1 MDHALQYNKP
11 RNAGLVPVELPDF
24 TESCGLRVRSL
35 WSGISRGTERLVF
48 EGRVPVSEYGRM
60 RAPFQAGDFPFPV
73 IYGYSNVGMVEEGPD
88 EWRGRAVF
96 SLFPHQTRFDL
107 PVDMAVAVPEGL
119 SARRAT
125 LAANMET
132 ALNALWDS
140 GVGPG
145 DRVGIVGGGVL
156 GGLVAGLCGRIPGCE
171 VTLVDI
177 DQTRGALA
185 GHMGVGFCAPPEAPE
200 GCDVVFHT
208 SASEAGLET
217 AMGAVGFEGTL
228 VELSWYGDVRPSVPL
243 GGAFHSQRLR
253 LISSQVGH
261 VATGRRARWSYHRR
275 LSKALDLLRDDRFE
289 HLITGEV
296 KFSALPDEIGSILG
310 TGSAGLATVVKYQ

>member
-1 MDHALQYNKP
+1 MDHALQYTNPLKT
-11 RNAGLVPVELPDF
+11 RLVPVELKPF
-24 TESCGLRVRSL
+24 TQSCGLRVRSV
-35 WSGISRGTERLVF
+35 WSAISRGTERLIY
-48 EGRVPVSEYGRM
+48 EGRVPASEYQRM

-73 IYGYSNVGMVEEGPD
+73 IYGYANAGVVEEGPD
-88 EWRGRAVF
+88 DWIGRAVF

-107 PVDMAVAVPEGL
+107 PVEMAVAVPEGL
-119 SARRAT
+119 PLRRAA

-145 DRVGIVGGGVL
+145 DRVAVVGGGVL
-156 GGLVAGLCGRIPGCE
+156 GGMIAGLCGRIPGCG

-177 DQTRGALA
+177 DPARETLA
-185 GHMGVGFCAPPEAPE
+185 GHMGVSFRPPENAPE

-217 AMGAVGFEGTL
+217 ALGAVGFEGTL
-228 VELSWYGDVRPSVPL
+228 VELSWYGDARPSMPL

-253 LISSQVGH
+253 IISSQVGH
-261 VATGRRARWSYHRR
+261 VAAGRRARWSYHRR
-275 LSKALDLLRDDRFE
+275 LSKALDLLRDERFGQ
-289 HLITGEV
+289 LITREV
-296 KFSALPDEIGSILG
+296 GFAALPDAMDSILG
-310 TGSAGLATVVKYQ
+310 AGGGGLATVVRYE

>member
-1 MDHALQYNKP
+1 M
-11 RNAGLVPVELPDF
+11 RTV
-24 TESCGLRVRSL
+24 
-35 WSGISRGTERLVF
+35 WSAISRGTERLVY
-48 EGRVPVSEYGRM
+48 EGRVPESEYERM

-73 IYGYSNVGMVEEGPD
+73 IYGYANVGVVEEGPD
-88 EWRGRAVF
+88 EWLGRAVF
-96 SLFPHQTRFDL
+96 SLFPHQTRFDV
-107 PVDMAVAVPEGL
+107 PVEMAVAVPEGL
-119 SARRAT
+119 PPRRAT

-140 GVGPG
+140 GAGPG
-145 DRVGIVGGGVL
+145 DRVAVVGGGVL

-177 DQTRGALA
+177 DPARGALA
-185 GHMGVGFCAPPEAPE
+185 GHMGVSFCAPEDAPE

-228 VELSWYGDVRPSVPL
+228 VELSWYGDARPSMPL

-253 LISSQVGH
+253 IISSQVGH
-261 VATGRRARWSYHRR
+261 VAAGRRARWSYHRR
-275 LSKALDLLRDDRFE
+275 LSKALDLLRDERFE
-289 HLITGEV
+289 HLITREV
-296 KFSALPDEIGSILG
+296 GFAALPDEIGSILG
-310 TGSAGLATVVKYQ
+310 AESAGLATVVSYE